1 MDLSKHFDSAE
12 TVLPQLIEAGFPVNR
27 LLAYAGWNTTSNA
40 LGTAIAQACLYR
52 SSLETVSSED
62 EAIGLA
68 AAQVRFLENR
78 ILEDYFYLKEDIDTI
93 NGTLKKAG
101 YTNTAD
107 LDLDHNYRWANLML
121 RTSMTRHLLATRTPP
136 PSARPSPSLRP
147 RAPSICSSTTC
158 RPT

>member
-1 MDLSKHFDSAE
+1 MS
-12 TVLPQLIEAGFPVNR
+12 G
-27 LLAYAGWNTTSNA
+27 
-40 LGTAIAQACLYR
+40 
-52 SSLETVSSED
+52 ED

-121 RTSMTRHLLATRTPP
+121 RTSMTRHLLVYKNTA
-136 PSARPSPSLRP
+136 AF
-147 RAPSICSSTTC
+147 RAPFPVAAPSGFPWPRTFEIYLETTPFMS
-158 RPT
+158 RVS